1 MLQEMLAKVTTG
13 NEPGSPTLQPVES
26 WKSITDVDVWWIK
39 NKRKTA
45 CDSTE
50 GWYGAMLLIW
60 CYVVGMALHWP
71 INKNQMSSK

>member
-1 MLQEMLAKVTTG
+1 MFSTLVYLLEVVFLVQTIAMLQDMLAKVTTG

-50 GWYGAMLLIW
+50 GWYGAMLLI
-60 CYVVGMALHWP
+60 
-71 INKNQMSSK
+71 